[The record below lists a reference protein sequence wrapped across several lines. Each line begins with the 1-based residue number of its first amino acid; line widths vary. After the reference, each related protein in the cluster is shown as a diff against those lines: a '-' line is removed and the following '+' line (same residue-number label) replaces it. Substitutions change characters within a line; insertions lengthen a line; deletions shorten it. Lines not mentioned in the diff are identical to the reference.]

1 MKRRLFILFVIIVFA
16 IAFLIYGYQ
25 KIQSIDINEAMRVLD
40 EKADSQFI
48 PADVEQEPGLA
59 NMVYIADIGI
69 IDAFDLDDTFY
80 LQDMK
85 IHLSKLQIVDD
96 ITLSDNTVWKKTN
109 SNGRVILTAQ
119 IENLSDKDISF
130 NNIDFSLKTNVSK
143 SKAYSYLKR
152 QVRLFE
158 PYAQG
163 NLKSGE
169 VREGHIYFD
178 YDGTLFDR
186 DSAILTVKHKRELY
200 SFNIGNLSLRFK
212 NQLGGE
218 GTYDEEMDEVE

>member
-1 MKRRLFILFVIIVFA
+1 MKRRLFILFVIIAFTL
-16 IAFLIYGYQ
+16 AFLIYGYQ

-40 EKADSQFI
+40 EKADSQVI
-48 PADVEQEPGLA
+48 PADVEQEPGLT
-59 NMVYIADIGI
+59 NSIYITNIGI

-80 LQDMK
+80 LQGMR

-96 ITLSDNTVWKKTN
+96 ITLSDNTVWKTN
-109 SNGRVILTAQ
+109 SNGRIILTAQ

-130 NNIDFSLKTNVSK
+130 NNIDFSLKTNIGK
-143 SKAYSYLKR
+143 LKAYSYLKR

-158 PYAQG
+158 PHSQG

-212 NQLGGE
+212 NQLGEE